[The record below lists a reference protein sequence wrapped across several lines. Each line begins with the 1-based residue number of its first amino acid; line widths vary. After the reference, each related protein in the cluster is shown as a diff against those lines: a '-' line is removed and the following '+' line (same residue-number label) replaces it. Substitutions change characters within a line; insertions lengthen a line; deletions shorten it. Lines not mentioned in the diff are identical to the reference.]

1 MDPRYDL
8 FELPPDGFPRW
19 ISSAADL
26 KEARKQLES
35 LPDPQV
41 GGEYLV
47 RDPWSGSVVAYRAH
61 LPAGMVV
68 RPVEPERRARAA
80 TCVARVG
87 GAAGTEGSRSP
98 MPRFASPSG
107 RGFPRA
113 YLCPYVDCP
122 CFLRAFR
129 CGPSN
134 TSTGST
140 LDDSHRKLIKVAARP
155 NSP

>member
-47 RDPWSGSVVAYRAH
+47 RDFYSGSVVAYRAPH
-61 LPAGMVV
+61 LPVGMVV
-68 RPVEPERRARAA
+68 ASAHEPKVRARPP
-80 TCVARVG
+80 V
-87 GAAGTEGSRSP
+87 
-98 MPRFASPSG
+98 PS
-107 RGFPRA
+107 A
-113 YLCPYVDCP
+113 
-122 CFLRAFR
+122 
-129 CGPSN
+129 
-134 TSTGST
+134 
-140 LDDSHRKLIKVAARP
+140 
-155 NSP
+155 